1 MNNVN
6 NDNDNNNNDEQ
17 MVEQIKELSKLRND
31 IMLKYNDILNL
42 YNSFNFNLDKTNEI
56 SASTR
61 KNLNNLNKKY

>member
-6 NDNDNNNNDEQ
+6 NDNNNNDEQ

-42 YNSFNFNLDKTNEI
+42 YNSFNFKTVHHSI
-56 SASTR
+56 KR
-61 KNLNNLNKKY
+61 LIKKPVQIFKQM